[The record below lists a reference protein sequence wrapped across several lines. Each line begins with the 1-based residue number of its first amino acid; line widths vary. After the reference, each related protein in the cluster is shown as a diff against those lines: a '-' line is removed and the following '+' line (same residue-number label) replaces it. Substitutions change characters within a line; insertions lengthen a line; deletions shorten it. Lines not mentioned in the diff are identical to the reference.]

1 MKRFFKNLTVGFAV
15 YCVLIFSVVGYGAN
29 SLPDE
34 YTVADSGRIDIGNV
48 YSVDTDIGA
57 GAAVSTGQSN
67 EYTAEIKALG
77 TIPVK
82 DIKVSF
88 TRRQYV
94 NLGGNIIGIKMY
106 TDGVIVVN
114 VDKVSAKNGSV
125 TPGTDAGLR
134 EGDIITAVEN
144 TPVNSS
150 KEFSAMIEKSQGKA
164 LQLSVLRGTREY
176 SMRLTPALS
185 TGGKY
190 KAGIWV
196 RDSSAGVGTVT
207 YTDPDSAGFVAL
219 GHAVCDVDTGELM
232 PLSQGEAVEAGIKG
246 IYKGSSDM
254 PGELCGMFTGV
265 SVGRLTGN
273 FSTGIYGVFDDEEY
287 LRGKTVAVARPQ
299 EIKEGKAQILCT
311 VDESGPQYYDIEITR
326 LYSPSD
332 TANRNMVIKV
342 TDERLIEKTGG
353 IVQGMSGSPIIQNSM
368 LAGAV
373 THVFISDP
381 TQGYGV
387 FAINMLEAAQ

>member
-1 MKRFFKNLTVGFAV
+1 MKRFFKNLTVGFAA
-15 YCVLIFSVVGYGAN
+15 YCVLIFSVVGYGATT
-29 SLPDE
+29 LQDE
-34 YTVADSGRIDIGNV
+34 YTVADNGKIELGNV
-48 YSVDTDIGA
+48 YSVYTDVSDST
-57 GAAVSTGQSN
+57 AVSTGQS

-114 VDKVSAKNGSV
+114 VDKVSVKKGSV

-150 KEFSAMIEKSQGKA
+150 REFSSMIEKSQGKA

-176 SMRLTPALS
+176 SMQLTPALS
-185 TGGKY
+185 TSGKY

-207 YTDPDSAGFVAL
+207 YTVPDGSFVAL

-246 IYKGSSDM
+246 IYKGSSDL

-273 FSTGIYGVFDDEEY
+273 FSTGIYGKFDDEEY
-287 LRGKTVAVARPQ
+287 LKGKTVAVARPQ

-342 TDERLIEKTGG
+342 TDEKLIEKTGG

-387 FAINMLEAAQ
+387 FATNMLEAEQ

>member
-15 YCVLIFSVVGYGAN
+15 YCVLIFSVVGYGAS

-34 YTVADSGRIDIGNV
+34 YTVADNGKIELGNV
-48 YSVDTDIGA
+48 YSVYTDVSDS
-57 GAAVSTGQSN
+57 AAVSTGQS

-114 VDKVSAKNGSV
+114 VDKVSVKKGSV

-176 SMRLTPALS
+176 SMQMTPALS
-185 TGGKY
+185 TSGKY

-207 YTDPDSAGFVAL
+207 YTVPDGGFVAL

-246 IYKGSSDM
+246 IYKGSSDL

-273 FSTGIYGVFDDEEY
+273 FSTGIYGKFDDEEY
-287 LRGKTVAVARPQ
+287 LKGKTVAVARPQ

-387 FAINMLEAAQ
+387 FATNMLEAAQ